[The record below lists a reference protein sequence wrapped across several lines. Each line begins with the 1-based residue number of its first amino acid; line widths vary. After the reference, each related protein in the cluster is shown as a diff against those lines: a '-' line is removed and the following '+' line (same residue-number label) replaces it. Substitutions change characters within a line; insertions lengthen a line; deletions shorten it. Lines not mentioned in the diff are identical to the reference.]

1 MIDLTSVKCRTLKW
15 PVVIYLHYLSVSASK
30 RKKFDHKKTDGRT
43 STSSE
48 DSRSLSPSVPNQKL
62 SSNHSPLPYPDD
74 QGIYSST
81 ASGLANN
88 YLPENWVVNL
98 AQNSSKKQDPLELLI
113 KIFPHKKR
121 NVLELVLQGC
131 GGDTVQAIEQILNT
145 QREEEK
151 ANNRLASHPGL
162 SLPPFSPHLHNSV
175 FKSAFSPTS
184 SLSAASHL
192 HALRY
197 GMGGGYVSRNL
208 ALTLPYPHFLPGLSM
223 GSTIGAPGTA
233 DDKMTSYSMYPL
245 WHGKT
250 YAAKEVAKTPGCL
263 GD

>member
-1 MIDLTSVKCRTLKW
+1 M
-15 PVVIYLHYLSVSASK
+15 LSCISASK
-30 RKKFDHKKTDGRT
+30 RKKYDHKKADGRT

-48 DSRSLSPSVPNQKL
+48 DSRSLSPSVPVQKL
-62 SSNHSPLPYPDD
+62 SSNHSPLPPYSED
-74 QGIYSST
+74 QGLYSNT
-81 ASGLANN
+81 ASGLPNN
-88 YLPENWVVNL
+88 YLPENWVLNL

-131 GGDTVQAIEQILNT
+131 GGDTVHAIEQVLST

-151 ANNRLASHPGL
+151 ASNRLAHPGFP
-162 SLPPFSPHLHNSV
+162 LPPFSPHLHNSV

-208 ALTLPYPHFLPGLSM
+208 AFTLPYPHFLPGLSV
-223 GSTIGAPGTA
+223 GSTVELNGAPGTA

-250 YAAKEVAKTPGCL
+250 YPAKEVGKPPGCL

>member
-1 MIDLTSVKCRTLKW
+1 MLIHFY
-15 PVVIYLHYLSVSASK
+15 ISALK
-30 RKKFDHKKTDGRT
+30 RKKYDHKKTDGRT

-48 DSRSLSPSVPNQKL
+48 DSRSLSPSVPISKL
-62 SSNHSPLPYPDD
+62 SSNHSPLPYSEE
-74 QGIYSST
+74 QGLYSNT
-81 ASGLANN
+81 TSGLSNT
-88 YLPENWVVNL
+88 YLPENWVLNL
-98 AQNSSKKQDPLELLI
+98 AQNSSKKQDPLELLC

-121 NVLELVLQGC
+121 NFLELVLQGC
-131 GGDTVQAIEQILNT
+131 GGDTVQAIEQVLNA

-151 ANNRLASHPGL
+151 NSNGLTHPSL
-162 SLPPFSPHLHNSV
+162 PLPPFSPHLHSSV

-184 SLSAASHL
+184 SLNVASHL

-208 ALTLPYPHFLPGLSM
+208 ALTLPYPHFLPGLPV
-223 GSTIGAPGTA
+223 GSTIGLNGAPGA
-233 DDKMTSYSMYPL
+233 PDDKMASYSMYPL

-250 YAAKEVAKTPGCL
+250 YPAKEVGKTPSCL

>member
-1 MIDLTSVKCRTLKW
+1 MIIFIMLFYC
-15 PVVIYLHYLSVSASK
+15 LSALK
-30 RKKFDHKKTDGRT
+30 RKKYNHKKTDGRT

-48 DSRSLSPSVPNQKL
+48 DSRGLSLRPPQHR
-62 SSNHSPLPYPDD
+62 SSQATILPYPHIQRTNKDFIAAQPMD
-74 QGIYSST
+74 YQIVTYQKIGV
-81 ASGLANN
+81 L
-88 YLPENWVVNL
+88 NL
-98 AQNSSKKQDPLELLI
+98 AQNSSKKQDPLELLL

-131 GGDTVQAIEQILNT
+131 GGDTVQAIEQVLNT

-151 ANNRLASHPGL
+151 ATNRLTHPGL
-162 SLPPFSPHLHNSV
+162 PLPPFNPHLHNSV

-208 ALTLPYPHFLPGLSM
+208 ALTLPYPHFLPGISV
-223 GSTIGAPGTA
+223 GSTIGLNGAPGTT
-233 DDKMTSYSMYPL
+233 DDKMAPYSMYPL

-250 YAAKEVAKTPGCL
+250 YPTKEVGKTPGCL